1 MSLGV
6 WNPSTEKGFHDYI
19 LALSGLKLILLTWGT
34 TWKVFSSW
42 FYRRVEGR
50 SPKSARWKIFAR
62 AVSEK
67 CYFLFFIFALIVIML
82 FVQTMHSLCLWP
94 LVSTTESFF
103 FFFYSPSYIGLF
115 CFLFFFFFFK
125 SSKYVTWTISVKI
138 YQYACRS
145 SALLLLFFFHCDA
158 VRPNLT
164 LTFFFSLSLSI
175 RKGQTHFCKFPETSS
190 DAAIVFFLFLFC
202 RFPFCLSLFFIFI
215 FFCRSLFVKPV

>member
-1 MSLGV
+1 MK
-6 WNPSTEKGFHDYI
+6 PFHRKRISWLYFSFKWLEI
-19 LALSGLKLILLTWGT
+19 NSSYMGNNLKSIFFLILPAG
-34 TWKVFSSW
+34 
-42 FYRRVEGR
+42 RRQVT
-50 SPKSARWKIFAR
+50 KISQMKDFCSCSVR
-62 AVSEK
+62 K
-67 CYFLFFIFALIVIML
+67 MLFFIFALIVIML

-190 DAAIVFFLFLFC
+190 DAAIVFFFCFYFVDFHFVCLCFYFYFFLSQSFC
-202 RFPFCLSLFFIFI
+202 QTCVRI
-215 FFCRSLFVKPV
+215 RG